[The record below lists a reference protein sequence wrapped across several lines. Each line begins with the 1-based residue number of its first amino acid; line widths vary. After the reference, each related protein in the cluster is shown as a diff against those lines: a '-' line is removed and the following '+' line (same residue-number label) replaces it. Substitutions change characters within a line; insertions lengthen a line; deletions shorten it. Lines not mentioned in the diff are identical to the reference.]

1 MDMDERER
9 AMRAEEA
16 RERFRMAQPRMC
28 LYCRGGWLVVPT
40 RCAGAGGLVVA
51 CANAGHWP
59 KQPKTIRG
67 WKVPQ
72 RAATYVLLAPSE
84 RLSNEKHRPSP
95 IHGAGMGLAAM
106 HTPHS
111 FQPCAHSEQR
121 TTGTSR
127 CL

>member
-72 RAATYVLLAPSE
+72 RAATYVLLAPDCTCEHFSPVEIDDDKSLAIE
-84 RLSNEKHRPSP
+84 R
-95 IHGAGMGLAAM
+95 MGLYDGLVD
-106 HTPHS
+106 TPL
-111 FQPCAHSEQR
+111 P
-121 TTGTSR
+121 SR
-127 CL
+127 WRDGVTA